1 MLAHATLQCAVHNM
15 TSQVIK
21 SQPFLRERCPG
32 QGVLFRGVTNLRPL
46 DLLSTCPI
54 SFSLLPRFPIK
65 GDETCGTQIKGFW
78 LTLFSHS

>member
-1 MLAHATLQCAVHNM
+1 MLDHAALQCAVHDM

-46 DLLSTCPI
+46 DLLSHV
-54 SFSLLPRFPIK
+54 SHFFS
-65 GDETCGTQIKGFW
+65 TAAAV
-78 LTLFSHS
+78 SY